1 MESSKYRFCAW
12 KWCGPR
18 YMPSDQTTLESS
30 LIGVGIQCITFSDR
44 RTRRIS
50 GCVPVAAR
58 KHEKIVLDRRP
69 GPSAGRG
76 PQRTSTTCPQ
86 VRRLYVAIGRPVR
99 MASEGRGGRG
109 YEFLSEVRI
118 N

>member
-69 GPSAGRG
+69 GPSAGGGAQQTSPTPPPGGGIYRG
-76 PQRTSTTCPQ
+76 H
-86 VRRLYVAIGRPVR
+86 RRPAKKAG
-99 MASEGRGGRG
+99 
-109 YEFLSEVRI
+109 
-118 N
+118 